1 VRLETQAHADRQR
14 LFRKYLQDIT
24 DRGLSALAGCASLA
38 RLALVNCHLR
48 VLPEPGQWLP
58 ALTALTAL
66 DLSGNRELALSE
78 GDAAVLASLPR
89 LSTVAL
95 RNTAVKPHTAAWCLL
110 GGRGAAG

>member
-1 VRLETQAHADRQR
+1 MRLETQAHADRQR